1 MKVTAN
7 GLSLEVDVQGPPSG
21 EPLLLVMG
29 LGMQLVAWPEAF
41 VRLLAAEGFRVVRY
55 DHRDV
60 GLSQWLDELGV
71 PNLAWAGMRH
81 ALGLPVRAPYGI
93 ADMAADALGV
103 MDALGLAQAHVCGV
117 SMGGMIAQHLAAS
130 HPTRVHSLTLV
141 MTTSGSRR
149 LPQPGWPARKA
160 MMSRPRSA
168 APEHI
173 VEHVQRLMAVVGSPA
188 YPTAPAE
195 LAARTREAAARAW
208 HPAGTARHVAA
219 VIADG
224 DRTPLLAQ
232 IQVPTHVIHGLADPL
247 VPPAAG
253 EQLAAAIG
261 GATLDLVPGM
271 GHDLPEALLPR
282 LAQGIVANARRAQDR
297 AASGNRG

>member
-1 MKVTAN
+1 MKVMAN
-7 GLSLEVDVQGPPSG
+7 GLSIEVDVQGPPHG

-29 LGMQLVAWPEAF
+29 LGMQLVAWPQEL
-41 VRLLAAEGFRVVRY
+41 VELLVGQGYRVVRF

-81 ALGLPVRAPYGI
+81 ALGLAVHSPYGLP
-93 ADMAADALGV
+93 DMAADALGL
-103 MDALGLAQAHVCGV
+103 MDALGLERAHVCGA
-117 SMGGMIAQHLAAS
+117 SMGGMIGQHLAS
-130 HPTRVHSLTLV
+130 GHPSRVKSLVLV

-149 LPQPGWPARKA
+149 LPQPGLRARKA

-168 APEHI
+168 APEDV
-173 VEHVQRLMAVVGSPA
+173 VEHVQRLMTVIGSPGH
-188 YPTAPAE
+188 PTDPAV
-195 LAARTREAAARAW
+195 LAQRTREAAARAW

-224 DRTPLLAQ
+224 DRSALLPR
-232 IQVPTHVIHGLADPL
+232 IQAPTHVVHGLADPL
-247 VPPAAG
+247 VPPAAA
-253 EQLAAAIG
+253 EQLAACIP

-271 GHDLPEALLPR
+271 GHDLPSALLPR
-282 LAQGIVANARRAQDR
+282 LAEGIGRNARRA
-297 AASGNRG
+297 RG